1 MYLVI
6 CTHTVTQNKTV
17 LKPILKVRYPSRKS
31 IQVDVFSACP
41 LCSDKIQKFL
51 RAGENFLKSRMFD
64 SSLGH
69 WLLLLAT
76 MQVIYHGLFM
86 NSQLIQFKTHSYK
99 INLYN
104 GTFLLLTFKLLFVQ
118 ENCNLGLSLLYLH
131 SKLLQSLCQLC
142 SSLKLNKQVQKLN
155 LEASLKDFKK
165 FKILFKKLEIWK
177 F

>member
-1 MYLVI
+1 MSWCFLS
-6 CTHTVTQNKTV
+6 
-17 LKPILKVRYPSRKS
+17 LLMILRTFHLLR
-31 IQVDVFSACP
+31 FCP
-41 LCSDKIQKFL
+41 LCSDKILEQFSK
-51 RAGENFLKSRMFD
+51 KSRIFD
-64 SSLGH
+64 SSLGLGH

-142 SSLKLNKQVQKLN
+142 SSLKLYKQVQKLN
-155 LEASLKDFKK
+155 LQA
-165 FKILFKKLEIWK
+165 
-177 F
+177 

>member
-1 MYLVI
+1 MFSQLAHDFI
-6 CTHTVTQNKTV
+6 FFNFAHCAVT
-17 LKPILKVRYPSRKS
+17 KS
-31 IQVDVFSACP
+31 KSSWQLS
-41 LCSDKIQKFL
+41 K
-51 RAGENFLKSRMFD
+51 KSRIFD

-142 SSLKLNKQVQKLN
+142 SSLKLYKQVQKLN

-165 FKILFKKLEIWK
+165 FRIFFKS
-177 F
+177 

>member
-17 LKPILKVRYPSRKS
+17 LKPILTLRYLSRKS
-31 IQVDVFSACP
+31 IWVDVFSACSW
-41 LCSDKIQKFL
+41 LSGFFIFF
-51 RAGENFLKSRMFD
+51 NFAHCAVTKSRNFSEQVKIHFTIFA

-76 MQVIYHGLFM
+76 MQVIYHLLFM

-131 SKLLQSLCQLC
+131 SKLLQSLC
-142 SSLKLNKQVQKLN
+142 
-155 LEASLKDFKK
+155 
-165 FKILFKKLEIWK
+165 
-177 F
+177 